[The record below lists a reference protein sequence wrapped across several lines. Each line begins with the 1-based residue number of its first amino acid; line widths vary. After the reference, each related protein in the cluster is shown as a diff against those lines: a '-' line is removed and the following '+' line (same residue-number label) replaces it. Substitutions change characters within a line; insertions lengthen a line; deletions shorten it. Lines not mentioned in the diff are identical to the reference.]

1 MRSSPKDKVVLHL
14 HHHNHQHHIQIG
26 IIIISHL
33 IIINV
38 IGHLVDE
45 LLELLLG
52 KVVQLHLKSER
63 LLCDGLVRGVIVLER
78 DVRQAGHSA
87 LGKFWTLKTI

>member
-14 HHHNHQHHIQIG
+14 HHYNHQHHIQIG
-26 IIIISHL
+26 IIINQVLITIISHL

-78 DVRQAGHSA
+78 AC
-87 LGKFWTLKTI
+87 